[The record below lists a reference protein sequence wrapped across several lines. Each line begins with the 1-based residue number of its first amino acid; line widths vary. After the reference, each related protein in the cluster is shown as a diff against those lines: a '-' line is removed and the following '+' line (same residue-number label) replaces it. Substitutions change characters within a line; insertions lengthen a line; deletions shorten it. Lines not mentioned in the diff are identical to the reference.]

1 MAIRNLRMGVP
12 PTHSG
17 SFDNWFA
24 DGLGATIRS
33 ELWACL
39 AAGDATLAAA
49 CAREDALVDHAG
61 DGVGGAI
68 FMAALESL
76 AFVRNDMEAI
86 IREAAEFLP
95 DSGRLKPAIADTL
108 HWVKTLDASRVRGA
122 ILDRYGHE
130 NFTDCVM
137 NLCFV
142 VLALMAGNGDF
153 GKSLLA
159 GVNCGLDADC
169 IGASVGAVL
178 GILNP
183 DGIPEMW
190 ARPIGR
196 KIVLSPQI
204 TGMRT
209 PQTLDEFTDMV
220 LALRDRLDGRG
231 PGPES
236 GEEAPF
242 RPEAFQVR
250 AVAGFQR
257 WHAQD
262 NPLHLAAAPVL
273 PGNAETLVFPGTM
286 GSVPVAR
293 FAPDQLLL
301 LRFRFRLEAARAVKV
316 MFNTPENCRVWID
329 GQYAFGREGGR
340 MAPSFHRVP
349 LNQSAQRSLAGG
361 MHEILA
367 GIAPRSGADVLEWV
381 IGVGDACT
389 NQWLPGVFV

>member
-159 GVNCGLDADC
+159 DVNCGLDAD
-169 IGASVGAVL
+169 
-178 GILNP
+178 
-183 DGIPEMW
+183 
-190 ARPIGR
+190 
-196 KIVLSPQI
+196 
-204 TGMRT
+204 
-209 PQTLDEFTDMV
+209 
-220 LALRDRLDGRG
+220 
-231 PGPES
+231 
-236 GEEAPF
+236 
-242 RPEAFQVR
+242 
-250 AVAGFQR
+250 
-257 WHAQD
+257 
-262 NPLHLAAAPVL
+262 
-273 PGNAETLVFPGTM
+273 
-286 GSVPVAR
+286 
-293 FAPDQLLL
+293 
-301 LRFRFRLEAARAVKV
+301 
-316 MFNTPENCRVWID
+316 
-329 GQYAFGREGGR
+329 
-340 MAPSFHRVP
+340 
-349 LNQSAQRSLAGG
+349 
-361 MHEILA
+361 
-367 GIAPRSGADVLEWV
+367 
-381 IGVGDACT
+381 
-389 NQWLPGVFV
+389 